1 MSDTMGSCEEPRG
14 TVTPW
19 ESLAETLREG
29 PSRRPVWQEPERGQ
43 GGGARRQGRHEESDS
58 AVEQRAGLTEAA
70 GNPRL
75 WRQA

>member
-1 MSDTMGSCEEPRG
+1 MSDRVGSCEEPRG
-14 TVTPW
+14 MVTPR
-19 ESLAETLREG
+19 ESLAETLCEG

-43 GGGARRQGRHEESDS
+43 GGSARCQGGHEESDS
-58 AVEQRAGLTEAA
+58 AVEQWAGLTEAA